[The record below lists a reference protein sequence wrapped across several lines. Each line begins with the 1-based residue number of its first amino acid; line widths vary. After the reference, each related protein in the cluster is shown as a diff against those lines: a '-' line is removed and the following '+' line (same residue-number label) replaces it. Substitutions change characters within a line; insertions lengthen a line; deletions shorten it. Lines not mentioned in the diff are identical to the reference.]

1 MKFGH
6 FDDKNREYVITT
18 PKTPYPWINYLGSDN
33 FFGLVSHQAGGYC
46 FFRDAKL
53 RRLTRYRYNNVPTD
67 SGGRYFYITE
77 GKDYWSPSYMPVK
90 RELESFECR
99 HGLGYSKITG
109 KRNGLKCE
117 LLFFVPLGHTAEVH
131 QVTLTN
137 ESSAKKSFKLFSF
150 AEWCLW
156 NAADDSAKALTAS
169 LKDDYKRG
177 LAQEIQDNVL
187 RIYEACN
194 FQDIAGQRIGNV
206 MKTLAA
212 IETQVADMLSRCD
225 DIPAAGPVARSALP
239 PERGLLN
246 GPKLDHDAGHARP
259 PHRGHKA
266 HGADLLT
273 RGNEARC
280 GRCFPGHGQCAHHRC
295 ARSARADAAGAEPQ
309 QGHTRFHG
317 DRGDNAAASD
327 DHQTLGGGGSLSNLG
342 S

>member
-18 PKTPYPWINYLGSDN
+18 PKTPYPWINYLGSEN

-117 LLFFVPLGHTAEVH
+117 LLFFVPLGQTAEVH

-156 NAADDSAKALTAS
+156 NAADDSA
-169 LKDDYKRG
+169 
-177 LAQEIQDNVL
+177 
-187 RIYEACN
+187 N
-194 FQDIAGQRIGNV
+194 FQRNFSTGEVEIDGSTLYHKTEYRERRDHYALYHVNAPIAGFDTDRESFFGLYNGFGEPDV
-206 MKTLAA
+206 
-212 IETQVADMLSRCD
+212 V
-225 DIPAAGPVARSALP
+225 AAGESKNSVASGWSPIASHCLAV
-239 PERGLLN
+239 EL
-246 GPKLDHDAGHARP
+246 A
-259 PHRGHKA
+259 
-266 HGADLLT
+266 
-273 RGNEARC
+273 
-280 GRCFPGHGQCAHHRC
+280 PG
-295 ARSARADAAGAEPQ
+295 E
-309 QGHTRFHG
+309 TKTFVF
-317 DRGDNAAASD
+317 
-327 DHQTLGGGGSLSNLG
+327 TLGYVEVPKDKKWEKPGVINKQPAKKLIDAF
-342 S
+342 